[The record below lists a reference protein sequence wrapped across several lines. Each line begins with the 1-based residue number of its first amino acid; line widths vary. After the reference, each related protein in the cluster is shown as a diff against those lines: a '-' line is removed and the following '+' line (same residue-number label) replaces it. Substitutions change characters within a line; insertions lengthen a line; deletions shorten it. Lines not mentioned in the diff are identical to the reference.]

1 MALTRRDRFLFV
13 TAPEGWPLYIV
24 LVKVAY
30 STASITRFFFSKLGL
45 KLCSFLKIWLLFLSK
60 SMLFKTET
68 QNDSKLYLCVDK
80 AWNLHYFELHT
91 YSDKKSLSTPFNSR
105 LEAVTPEFPNVRSS
119 ENFVDCRELEP
130 TQSLISFSVPSPP
143 DDERLSAKYLVRN
156 CKIQE
161 TELWTEIENNQS

>member
-68 QNDSKLYLCVDK
+68 QNESKWHLCVDK
-80 AWNLHYFELHT
+80 AWSLHYFELHT

-156 CKIQE
+156 CKIQD